1 MSKIE
6 KNLIFVTGNA
16 LGDYKKVAQ
25 ELTWHLYKSV
35 HLSQPCS
42 TIRTYQSPKDV
53 AMQNSLFFSQVLFY
67 GSLPSRENIIIAI
80 PDLTMKT
87 ILQIILLFENI
98 KKNVFV
104 VVDDRYLVSMISK
117 DRYRL
122 LMGKLPKGC
131 GFFLSEIAVG
141 NEPLFNT
148 VEHLVDKLAFSS
160 QRTSEETLKCFNDI
174 YESIPELFRE
184 EIKKSIYG
192 EEFGAVP
199 FNNLVKNLLPDFNDT
214 EGDEDIE
221 KLKIPPKRT
230 IPDYF
235 ETIKSSSSSDA
246 LPPPSLNIQEPEG
259 EFISLFDDFTNPEHP
274 FSERQPEGITPLKS
288 N

>member
-42 TIRTYQSPKDV
+42 TICTYQSPKDI
-53 AMQNSLFFSQVLFY
+53 ATQNSLFFSQVLFY

-122 LMGKLPKGC
+122 LLGKLPKGC
-131 GFFLSEIAVG
+131 GFFLSEIVVG

-148 VEHLVDKLAFSS
+148 VEHLVDRLAFSS
-160 QRTSEETLKCFNDI
+160 VRTSEETLKCFNDI

-184 EIKKSIYG
+184 EIKKSIFG

-199 FNNLVKNLLPDFNDT
+199 FNKLVKNLLPDFNDT
-214 EGDEDIE
+214 EGDEDVE

-235 ETIKSSSSSDA
+235 ETIKSTSSSDA
-246 LPPPSLNIQEPEG
+246 PPPSLNIQEPEG
-259 EFISLFDDFTNPEHP
+259 EYISLFEDFTNPEHP
-274 FSERQPEGITPLKS
+274 FTERQPEETTPLKS